1 MMKIHVDID
10 CTPLE
15 ARSFLGLPDFTPV
28 QQMMVARL
36 GEMVEQSLD
45 PAQAQAL
52 MQNWM
57 SAGLANMESLQRQ
70 FWQAASGGD
79 GGERSKK

>member
-1 MMKIHVDID
+1 MKIKIDID

-15 ARSFLGLPDFTPV
+15 ARAFLGLPDFTPV
-28 QQMMVARL
+28 QDMMVARL
-36 GEMVEQSLD
+36 GEMAEQSLD

-57 SAGLANMESLQRQ
+57 TAGLANFETLQRQ
-70 FWQAASGGD
+70 FWQAASQGESGG
-79 GGERSKK
+79 KTK